1 MEKIALDDGEP
12 PKFEDHEEF
21 KEGAEDL
28 PGHFG
33 FYKRVRLDSFVM
45 SDKRAALIASIV
57 FERVQAKVRF
67 DQSRSIDPN

>member
-33 FYKRVRLDSFVM
+33 FYKRVRLEQFCN
-45 SDKRAALIASIV
+45 
-57 FERVQAKVRF
+57 E
-67 DQSRSIDPN
+67 

>member
-33 FYKRVRLDSFVM
+33 FYKRVRLEQFCNEWQTGRADS
-45 SDKRAALIASIV
+45 
-57 FERVQAKVRF
+57 
-67 DQSRSIDPN
+67 